1 MVYKWCSQKRK
12 SAVHTVTS
20 LRHIILL
27 VVCDVVKYVLQPVQ
41 LLAVQYTDGGNGN
54 VL

>member
-1 MVYKWCSQKRK
+1 M
-12 SAVHTVTS
+12 HTVTS
-20 LRHIILL
+20 FRHIILL